1 MILLLKILSSVLE
14 ALYLVWFLA
23 ILLGTVSL
31 SDRISEFLAAVGIT
45 IPFVV
50 VIFATL
56 YFIWT

>member
-31 SDRISEFLAAVGIT
+31 SGRISEFLAAVGIT

-50 VIFATL
+50 VSFATL